1 MGLKVEKKNRIVYI
15 TIDRPEAANAMDME
29 ILEGLDKALREYRDD
44 DDLRA
49 CIITGA
55 GPKVF
60 SAGVDLKKIS
70 GFILENR
77 NKPWRMPVS
86 MWRGTELWKPLIAAI
101 NGMAAGAG
109 LELALACDLRIA
121 ADTAR
126 FAFPEV
132 GLGDFP
138 GWGGA
143 QRLARFVPQC
153 KAAEMLMLGL
163 PMDAQEA
170 YRIGMINKVVPADQL
185 MKAAEEWA
193 LRLTEGAPLAMKAI
207 KEGIIRG
214 AALPI
219 DEGLSLEWKMIE
231 PCLGSDD
238 IQEATRAFLE
248 KRKPNF
254 KGK

>member
-15 TIDRPEAANAMDME
+15 TIDRADAANAMDME
-29 ILEGLDKALREYRDD
+29 VLEGLENALKEYRDD
-44 DDLRA
+44 DNLRA

-55 GPKVF
+55 GNRVF

-70 GFILENR
+70 PFILENR
-77 NKPWRMPVS
+77 MKPWRMPVE
-86 MWRGTELWKPLIAAI
+86 MWRGTQLWKPLIAAI

-121 ADTAR
+121 VDTAR

-143 QRLARFVPQC
+143 QRLARAIPQC

-170 YRIGMINKVVPADQL
+170 YRIGLINKVVPADQL

-193 LRLTEGAPLAMKAI
+193 VRLTEGAPLALKAI
-207 KEGIIRG
+207 KEGIVRG

-219 DEGLSLEWKMIE
+219 DEGLSLEWKLIM
-231 PCLGSDD
+231 PLLGSDD

-248 KRKPNF
+248 KRKPDF

>member
-1 MGLKVEKKNRIVYI
+1 MGLKVEKKNKIVYI

-29 ILEGLDKALREYRDD
+29 VLEGLDQTLREYRDD
-44 DDLRA
+44 DNLRA
-49 CIITGA
+49 AIITGS
-55 GPKVF
+55 GERVF

-77 NKPWRMPVS
+77 SKPWRMPVS
-86 MWRGTELWKPLIAAI
+86 MWRGTNLWKPLIAAI
-101 NGMAAGAG
+101 NGTAAGAG

-121 ADTAR
+121 VETAR
-126 FAFPEV
+126 FSFPEV
-132 GLGDFP
+132 MLGDFP

-143 QRLARFVPQC
+143 QRLSRFIPQC

-170 YRIGMINKVVPADQL
+170 YRIGLINKVVKAEQL
-185 MKAAEEWA
+185 MPAAEEWA
-193 LRLTEGAPLAMKAI
+193 TRLTEGAPMALKAI

-214 AALPI
+214 SALPI
-219 DEGLSLEWKMIE
+219 DEGLNLEWKLIE

-238 IQEATRAFLE
+238 IQEATRAFME
-248 KRKPNF
+248 KRKPDF

>member
-15 TIDRPEAANAMDME
+15 TLDRPEAANAMDME

-77 NKPWRMPVS
+77 LKPWRMPVS

-121 ADTAR
+121 VDTAR

-132 GLGDFP
+132 MLGDFP

-248 KRKPNF
+248 KRKPSF